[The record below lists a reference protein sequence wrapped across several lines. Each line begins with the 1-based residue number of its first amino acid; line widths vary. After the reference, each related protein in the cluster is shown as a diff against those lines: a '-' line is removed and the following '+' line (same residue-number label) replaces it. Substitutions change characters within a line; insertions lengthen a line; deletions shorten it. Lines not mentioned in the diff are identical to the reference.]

1 MGRSRVRAGVVLGPL
16 SLLVLTAAIIHGA
29 GGQGFSAFLNIE
41 ALLFVVLGTL
51 LLVWAAYPTRRWR
64 ESEVAAYA
72 SQCAMA
78 MGWLGTLLGMILL
91 LSAGDMSVAPRRMA
105 LALNALFFGLLL
117 SKGLFMTLSRRQAR
131 GTVRL
136 PREVAV

>member
-1 MGRSRVRAGVVLGPL
+1 M
-16 SLLVLTAAIIHGA
+16 TAAVIHEA
-29 GGQGFSAFLNIE
+29 GGQGLGAFLNIE

-51 LLVWAAYPTRRWR
+51 FLVWAAYPTRRWH

-91 LSAGDMSVAPRRMA
+91 LSADDMSAAPRRMA
-105 LALNALFFGLLL
+105 LSLNALFFGLLL
-117 SKGLFMTLSRRQAR
+117 SKGFFMALSRRQAR
-131 GTVRL
+131 GPARL
-136 PREVAV
+136 PREVAL